1 MSLFIHHTNSLTI
14 KCSKYLLMC
23 KSSTYFAVRNAAHFL
38 VANRLMLMRLDEDNH
53 LLRFFSFYTIW
64 LSVTVFKD

>member
-38 VANRLMLMRLDEDNH
+38 VANRLMLMRLDEDTAITFSDS
-53 LLRFFSFYTIW
+53 LLFILFG
-64 LSVTVFKD
+64 LA

>member
-38 VANRLMLMRLDEDNH
+38 VANRLMLMRLDEDNAITFSDS
-53 LLRFFSFYTIW
+53 LLFILFG
-64 LSVTVFKD
+64 LA